1 MSIIEQLPLNNN
13 NEDILWKLDDI
24 DLYQKY
30 TQQVHVQTPVKPDK
44 SKIPIFQSFFLI
56 NNTNT
61 TNTTKT
67 TNTTN
72 TTNKSNK
79 LDPDTVSEK
88 KETIRRV
95 KRESPMTVILKLSE
109 NIEINSG
116 YTQQKLIEFISKKE
130 FIKFFGVKKSSEV
143 MSAISANK
151 LNKSLVIFVSFL
163 FV

>member
-1 MSIIEQLPLNNN
+1 M
-13 NEDILWKLDDI
+13 
-24 DLYQKY
+24 
-30 TQQVHVQTPVKPDK
+30 
-44 SKIPIFQSFFLI
+44 
-56 NNTNT
+56 
-61 TNTTKT
+61 
-67 TNTTN
+67 
-72 TTNKSNK
+72 
-79 LDPDTVSEK
+79 DPDSVSEK

-151 LNKSLVIFVSFL
+151 WNKSLVIFVSFL
-163 FV
+163 FDVSFTYLNKEVKYNSDAKYEIQMTI